1 MLFLRSKNMVI
12 SLKPEWK
19 SRPLHLVWWT
29 LITTGT
35 PIYTPESVMYSFFQ
49 LVGEKTKYAL
59 SVGIKVIACIG
70 EKLEERE
77 AGKTEEVVYR
87 QMQAIVG
94 E

>member
-1 MLFLRSKNMVI
+1 
-12 SLKPEWK
+12 
-19 SRPLHLVWWT
+19 
-29 LITTGT
+29 
-35 PIYTPESVMYSFFQ
+35 MYSFFQ

-94 E
+94 EQCFPKVILAWSPVLEMNI